1 MGTVTGVP
9 GSGVTAGA
17 SSPPS
22 APSKSC
28 AELLAK
34 AMKQGFGVVNKDY
47 RQIIRYEL
55 GFIVCAALG
64 VAFLLLLPLAG
75 CCMCRRRRCC
85 GNRRGEMLRRPR
97 KNDDCKRS
105 CHGASLLL
113 VTLAVEAGIVCAY
126 VANNNVTNNI
136 RQSETLL
143 SSNLKDVRT
152 LLNTTPRQIDYI
164 VEKYNITKDRAVS
177 DLDHVG
183 PLLGQR
189 IQRRLGTKVYPAL
202 RAALQMADGQ
212 CPHGTFAN
220 RDERVMLATRLAL
233 LDVNTSLSVLRDGSE
248 KLQRNLTTVR
258 SGLNATLNDPVC
270 QRAQRCVAMSG
281 QLVLLNIHAD
291 FSLGKNGKLVSASV
305 ATHAASNPQQS
316 LRRSRPQDVSRE
328 LEQVKR
334 LLDTNF
340 TAMVDKGYAAFNGT
354 PEIIAQQTRNIA
366 AGVKDLLD
374 HVGTSIKT
382 TARQLP
388 LQLVV
393 HNGTKYLDMGQAL
406 VHEHLPTVAQYDFY
420 RWLVCVVL
428 CSLAGLVVLL
438 NLLGL
443 LCGTCGY
450 GEHAGGNFLMAG
462 VGFSLTFSWLLMLV
476 VTLTFVLGG
485 NVEKLFCQPLADNN
499 LFKFFDTPNLFKP
512 KHLLPGVLFN
522 NPDLNITIEG
532 VYSDCKSNTGIHSAF
547 QLSNLFNLD
556 SLLNITRYTDDIA
569 SKFDP
574 INVNLLDMKLLEP
587 SVKQSLLNFATTG
600 IGRIDFSAFSAEGG
614 YLTRPSQGAGLDS
627 GFLGTRTYTDVE
639 PGVPESHHWPSQRPG
654 PYKDKRDEG
663 VQGPKLAGWRVLGL
677 ELQLALIGQGAPL
690 LCLVP
695 NEGWGCV
702 RPQRM
707 ATHCCQLIGCRR
719 ETKAP

>member
-1 MGTVTGVP
+1 MPDSAFCSLPAATMAG
-9 GSGVTAGA
+9 GVTAFPAVFVLLALVLVSSVPSTTLDFGQVPTATYVTDTSYDAGA
-17 SSPPS
+17 IGTLFLMMHKFLDLVQPNSFPH
-22 APSKSC
+22 
-28 AELLAK
+28 ELLAK
-34 AMKQGFGVVNKDY
+34 AMKQGFGVVHKDY

-55 GFIVCAALG
+55 GFIVCVALG

-113 VTLAVEAGIVCAY
+113 VTLAIEAGIVCAY

-136 RQSETLL
+136 RQSESLL

-152 LLNTTPRQIDYI
+152 LLNNTPRQIDYI

-202 RAALQMADGQ
+202 RAALQMAD
-212 CPHGTFAN
+212 
-220 RDERVMLATRLAL
+220 VMLATRLAL
-233 LDVNTSLSVLRDGSE
+233 LDINTSLSVLRDSSE
-248 KLQRNLTTVR
+248 RLQRNLTTVR

-291 FSLGKNGKLVSASV
+291 FSL
-305 ATHAASNPQQS
+305 
-316 LRRSRPQDVSRE
+316 PQDVSRE

-485 NVEKLFCQPLADNN
+485 NVEKLFCQPLADKN

-587 SVKQSLLNFATTG
+587 SVKQSLLDFATTG
-600 IGRIDFSAFSAEGG
+600 IGRIDFSAFSAELNKGISEVD
-614 YLTRPSQGAGLDS
+614 LLLFA
-627 GFLGTRTYTDVE
+627 
-639 PGVPESHHWPSQRPG
+639 
-654 PYKDKRDEG
+654 DE
-663 VQGPKLAGWRVLGL
+663 LS
-677 ELQLALIGQGAPL
+677 E
-690 LCLVP
+690 
-695 NEGWGCV
+695 
-702 RPQRM
+702 
-707 ATHCCQLIGCRR
+707 
-719 ETKAP
+719 KAKHL